1 MNRERSNVDALSI
14 KAEGAIYTP
23 PELATFVAQNILL
36 TAQLPESGT
45 IRILDPAMGSGILL
59 AALLAE
65 LEPNRLADCVAH
77 GFETDPVAL
86 AEAETYLRKYFPQV
100 QFHFHYQDF
109 LAADIPQHRY
119 DLAIANPPYVRTQV
133 MGADQARRLAE
144 RYGLTGRVDLY
155 YPFLME
161 IAEAMTP
168 EGAMGVITSNRFL
181 TTRSGQEI
189 RKALLTRFRVRHVYD
204 LGDTKLF
211 DAAVLP
217 AITIAQGPGAAQAEV
232 KFSSIY
238 ETSDQPT
245 EVAADTLS
253 ALEAPNGSVVAVGNI
268 KYKVRHGL
276 VDNGG
281 DDVGVWRLAT
291 SDADE
296 WLSTVQSNT
305 WATFATIGKIRVG
318 VKSTADK
325 VFLRADWDLPHG
337 EPELLMPLI
346 TRYCARRFRAAV
358 PAKAQHRKRILY
370 PHEVG
375 PGGRR
380 QAVDLDNYPRA
391 KAYLESHRAQLEGRE
406 YVIKGGRQWFE
417 IWVPQDPA
425 AWAEPKLVF
434 PDISERPTFWMDQ
447 DGGVVNGECYFLRS
461 ETGDPDLLWLALA
474 VANSSFIEKFYDHCF
489 NNKLYAGRRRWITQY
504 VEKFP
509 LPDPMRA
516 ESREMIRIA
525 KEIYDLTG
533 ANDTNALER
542 ELDARVWEGFG
553 LFPE

>member
-1 MNRERSNVDALSI
+1 MNQMRNKVDALSI
-14 KAEGAIYTP
+14 KAEGAVYTP
-23 PELATFVAQNILL
+23 PELASFVAQKILL
-36 TAQLPESGT
+36 TADLPHEGP
-45 IRILDPAMGSGILL
+45 IRVLDPAMGGGVLL

-65 LEPNRLADCVAH
+65 LSPSVLARCVVH
-77 GFETDPVAL
+77 GFETDCTAL
-86 AEAETYLRKYFPQV
+86 AAGEAYLRKLFPQV
-100 QFHFHYQDF
+100 QFHFHHQDF
-109 LAADIPQHRY
+109 LGMDRPERQY
-119 DLAIANPPYVRTQV
+119 DVAIANPPYVRTQV
-133 MGADQARRLAE
+133 MGADQARRLAN

-161 IAEAMTP
+161 IGRAMTP
-168 EGAMGVITSNRFL
+168 TGTMGVITSNRFL

-189 RKALLTRFRVRHVYD
+189 RKALLTKFRVRHVYD

-217 AITIAQGPGAAQAEV
+217 AITIAQGRCAEQAEV

-238 ETSDQPT
+238 EANAQAT
-245 EVAADTLS
+245 EVSADALS
-253 ALEAPNGSVVAVGNI
+253 ALDAPNGSVVAVGNLT
-268 KYKVRHGL
+268 YQVRHGL

-281 DDVGVWRLAT
+281 DELGVWRLAT
-291 SDADE
+291 TDTDV

-305 WATFATIGKIRVG
+305 WGTFANIGKIRVG

-325 VFLRADWDLPHG
+325 VFIRSDWNVPHG

-346 TRYCARRFRAAV
+346 TRHCARRFRAAV

-380 QAVDLDNYPRA
+380 RVVDLDTYPRA
-391 KAYLESHRAQLEGRE
+391 KAYLESHRERLEGRK
-406 YVIKGGRQWFE
+406 YVIEGGRQWFE

-474 VANSSFIEKFYDHCF
+474 VANSSFIENFYDRCF

-509 LPDPMRA
+509 LPDPSRV
-516 ESREMIRIA
+516 ESQEIIGLA
-525 KEIYDLTG
+525 KKIYDLTG
-533 ANDTNALER
+533 TSDTEGLAR
-542 ELDARVWEGFG
+542 DLDRRIWSVFG
-553 LFPE
+553 LLPE

>member
-1 MNRERSNVDALSI
+1 MNQERTNVDALSI
-14 KAEGAIYTP
+14 KAEGAVYTP
-23 PELATFVAQNILL
+23 PKLASFVAQKILQ
-36 TAQLPESGT
+36 TAELPQKGA
-45 IRILDPAMGSGILL
+45 IHVLDPAMGDGVLL

-65 LEPNRLADCVAH
+65 LSPDTLERCVVD
-77 GFETDPVAL
+77 GFETDDMAL
-86 AEAETYLRKYFPQV
+86 AAGETYLRKYFPQV
-100 QFHFHYQDF
+100 SFHFHHQDF
-109 LAADIPQHRY
+109 LAADRPKRRY
-119 DLAIANPPYVRTQV
+119 DVAIANPPYVRTQV
-133 MGADQARRLAE
+133 MGAEQARRLAD
-144 RYGLTGRVDLY
+144 RYELTGRVDLY
-155 YPFLME
+155 YPFLLE
-161 IAEAMTP
+161 IADAMTP
-168 EGAMGVITSNRFL
+168 TGAMGVITSNRFI

-189 RKALLTRFRVRHVYD
+189 RKALLTKFRVRHVYD

-217 AITIAQGPGAAQAEV
+217 AITIAQGRGAGQAEV

-238 ETSDQPT
+238 EANIQSN
-245 EVAADTLS
+245 EVAPDTLS
-253 ALEAPNGSVVAVGNI
+253 ALDAPDGSVVSVGIVN
-268 KYKVRHGL
+268 YQVRHGL

-281 DDVGVWRLAT
+281 DEVGVWRLAT
-291 SDADE
+291 TDTDE

-305 WATFATIGKIRVG
+305 WGTFASIGKIRVG

-325 VFLRADWDLPHG
+325 VFIRSDWDVPDG

-358 PAKAQHRKRILY
+358 PAKAQHRKSILY

-380 QAVDLDNYPRA
+380 RAVDLETYPRA

-447 DGGVVNGECYFLRS
+447 DGGVVNGECYFLRN
-461 ETGDPDLLWLALA
+461 ETDDPDLLWLALA

-504 VEKFP
+504 VENFP
-509 LPDPMRA
+509 LPDPARV
-516 ESREMIRIA
+516 ESQEIIGLA
-525 KEIYDLTG
+525 KQIYDLI
-533 ANDTNALER
+533 DTSDTAVLQGG
-542 ELDARVWEGFG
+542 LDSRIWKVFG
-553 LFPE
+553 LLPE